1 MVGHIKSG
9 PVFVGLGIG
18 LEVLT
23 VAALFTLFKK
33 TRLALKTQARLETL
47 NGAVRAENLPVS
59 NPREESRL

>member
-33 TRLALKTQARLETL
+33 RGWL
-47 NGAVRAENLPVS
+47 
-59 NPREESRL
+59 

>member
-1 MVGHIKSG
+1 VLRRPGLRANYPWNAGGPGRAQPFGQNFGWMVGHIKSG

-33 TRLALKTQARLETL
+33 RGWL
-47 NGAVRAENLPVS
+47 
-59 NPREESRL
+59 